1 MKKRLVFILIFF
13 VFLTS
18 VFSRPQFFFGP
29 SLEWGRMYPSESEY
43 NALKGS
49 IRYYN
54 SNPKIESDRDI
65 VYLTELTPSIALT
78 YVPVADWGVGLSL
91 SVGWGHVLGKN
102 TGLATYGY
110 YNNSWEKRYSYG
122 RDDILKLSAGL
133 RYIRIADEE
142 KYLSFNAFVK
152 YNYTKYMLL
161 KDDLAQGVSARG
173 KEKIELDK
181 HSISL
186 GVGLMERYDK
196 YYFCVDGIINKDID
210 LDNLSSIKETGYSF
224 YVKASCGIVFTILN
238 ENQFMR

>member
-1 MKKRLVFILIFF
+1 MKKSLVFILIFF

-18 VFSRPQFFFGP
+18 IFSRPQFFFGP
-29 SLEWGRMYPSESEY
+29 SLEWGRMFPSESEY
-43 NALKGS
+43 KALKES
-49 IRYYN
+49 KRYYN
-54 SNPKIESDRDI
+54 PGQYSVKDI
-65 VYLTELTPSIALT
+65 VYLTELIPSVTLT

-91 SVGWGHVLGKN
+91 SAGWGHVLGTN
-102 TGLATYGY
+102 TGLSTYGY
-110 YNNSWEKRYSYG
+110 YNNNSSKRYSYG
-122 RDDILKLSAGL
+122 RDDILKLSMGL

-152 YNYTKYMLL
+152 YDYTKYMLL
-161 KDDLAQGVSARG
+161 KDDLAQGVSAKN
-173 KEKIELDK
+173 KEKIELQK

-186 GVGLMERYDK
+186 GLGLMERYDK

>member
-18 VFSRPQFFFGP
+18 IFSRPQFFFGP

-43 NALKGS
+43 NNILKKS
-49 IRYYN
+49 NRYFN
-54 SNPKIESDRDI
+54 G
-65 VYLTELTPSIALT
+65 YLTDIEYLAELTPAISLT
-78 YVPVADWGVGLSL
+78 YVPVADWGVGLSF
-91 SVGWGHVLGKN
+91 SAGWGHVLGVN
-102 TGLATYGY
+102 NGVETHGYAT
-110 YNNSWEKRYSYG
+110 SWSENRRYSYG

-142 KYLSFNAFVK
+142 KYLSFNAFIK

-161 KDDLAQGVSARG
+161 KDDLAQGVSAKN

>member
-1 MKKRLVFILIFF
+1 MKKSLVFILIFF

-18 VFSRPQFFFGP
+18 IFSRPQFFFGP

-43 NALKGS
+43 KALKES
-49 IRYYN
+49 KRYYN
-54 SNPKIESDRDI
+54 PGQYSVKDI
-65 VYLTELTPSIALT
+65 VYLTELIPSVTLT

-91 SVGWGHVLGKN
+91 SAGWGHVLGTN

-110 YNNSWEKRYSYG
+110 YNDNNSAKRYSYG
-122 RDDILKLSAGL
+122 RDDILKLSMGL

-152 YNYTKYMLL
+152 YDYTKYMLL
-161 KDDLAQGVSARG
+161 KDDLAQGVSAKN
-173 KEKIELDK
+173 KEKIELQK

-186 GVGLMERYDK
+186 GLGLMERYDK